1 MSRTR
6 PQSQPATR
14 GAMHKQ
20 EKSHYIIKSVVHALD
35 LLEQFHDGN
44 NELGVSELSRRL
56 KLHKNNVFRLLVTL
70 ASRNYVEQNRQT
82 ENYRLGLKNLQLGQT
97 VINQMGLHRQAR
109 PVLEEL
115 LKKCNETCYVA
126 VLKGAHIINIDA
138 VEADQPVRIVPR
150 VGIMLPAQSTAAGKV
165 LLAAIS
171 DEEQLSRLA
180 LADLGQ
186 HGPQTATRRQALLKQ
201 LVKVEAQGFAFE
213 DEELDDGV
221 RGVAVPVRDYTGC
234 VIGAISIAGP
244 ATRFSDARMRDEL
257 VPLARAAAEELSLRL
272 GFSATDEAV

>member
-1 MSRTR
+1 
-6 PQSQPATR
+6 
-14 GAMHKQ
+14 MHKQ
-20 EKSHYIIKSVVHALD
+20 VKSHYIIKSVVHALD
-35 LLEQFHDGN
+35 VLEQFHGSN

-70 ASRNYVEQNRQT
+70 ASRNYIEQDSQT
-82 ENYRLGLKNLQLGQT
+82 DNYRLGLKNLQLGQT
-97 VINQMGLHRQAR
+97 VINQLGLHRQAR
-109 PVLEEL
+109 QVLEEL
-115 LKKCNETCYVA
+115 REKCNETCYVA
-126 VLKGAHIINIDA
+126 VLKGSHIINTEVA
-138 VEADQPVRIVPR
+138 EAEQAVRIVPR
-150 VGIMLPAQSTAAGKV
+150 VGIMLPAHCTAAGKV

-171 DEEQLSRLA
+171 DDEQLKRLA

-186 HGPQTATRRQALLKQ
+186 HGPQTARRQALLRQ
-201 LVKVEAQGFAFE
+201 LVKVEEQGFALE

-244 ATRFSDARMRDEL
+244 AMRFSEARMRDEL
-257 VPLARAAAEELSLRL
+257 VPLARGAADELSLRL

>member
-1 MSRTR
+1 
-6 PQSQPATR
+6 
-14 GAMHKQ
+14 MHKQ
-20 EKSHYIIKSVVHALD
+20 EKSNYIIKSVVHALD
-35 LLEQFHDGN
+35 VLEQFHDSN

-109 PVLEEL
+109 PVLEGL
-115 LKKCNETCYVA
+115 LAKCNETCYVA
-126 VLKGAHIINIDA
+126 VLKGPHIINIDA
-138 VEADQPVRIVPR
+138 VETDQPVRIVPR
-150 VGIMLPAQSTAAGKV
+150 VGIMLPAHCTAAGKV
-165 LLAAIS
+165 LLAAVS
-171 DEEQLSRLA
+171 DEEQLNRLA
-180 LADLGQ
+180 LADLGK

-201 LVKVEAQGFAFE
+201 LVKVEEQGFAVE

-244 ATRFSDARMRDEL
+244 AMRFSHGRMHDEL

-272 GFSATDEAV
+272 GFSAADEAV

>member
-1 MSRTR
+1 
-6 PQSQPATR
+6 
-14 GAMHKQ
+14 MHKQ

-35 LLEQFHDGN
+35 VLEQFHGSN

-97 VINQMGLHRQAR
+97 VINQLGLHRQAR

-115 LKKCNETCYVA
+115 MKKCNETCYVA
-126 VLKGAHIINIDA
+126 VLKGVHIINIDA

-150 VGIMLPAQSTAAGKV
+150 VGIMLPAHCTAAGKV
-165 LLAAIS
+165 LLAAVS
-171 DEEQLSRLA
+171 DDDQLKRLTR
-180 LADLGQ
+180 ADFAQ
-186 HGPQTATRRQALLKQ
+186 HGPQTLTRRPALVKQ
-201 LVKVEAQGFAFE
+201 LVKVEKEGFAIE
-213 DEELDDGV
+213 DEELDAGV

-234 VIGAISIAGP
+234 VIGAISITGP
-244 ATRFSDARMRDEL
+244 AMRFSDARMLDEL
-257 VPLARAAAEELSLRL
+257 VPLARSAADELSLRL
-272 GFSATDEAV
+272 GFSAAAEAV